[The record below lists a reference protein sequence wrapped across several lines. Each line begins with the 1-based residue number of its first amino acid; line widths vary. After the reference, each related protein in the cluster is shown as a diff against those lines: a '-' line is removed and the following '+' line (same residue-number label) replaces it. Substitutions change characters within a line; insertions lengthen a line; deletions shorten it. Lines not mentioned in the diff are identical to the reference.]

1 MKNILNAFLKVA
13 ENENIKITQLEKAI
27 GASKGVLSR
36 AIANSSDV
44 QAKWFLSLVENY
56 PKYNIDWLITGEGP
70 MLKQDTYTVNVLEN
84 GRKTKDSF
92 VVSQEVP
99 LYNLEAFAG
108 LKELFSNNMPSQVID
123 TIKIPNL
130 PKCDGAI
137 TVTGDSMYPL
147 LKSGDIILYKET
159 SVENIFFG
167 EMYLLSIQL
176 NEWEEYI
183 TVKYIQKSDEGKD
196 FVKLVSQNQHHQ
208 PKDIHQSKIST
219 IAVVKASIRINT
231 ML

>member
-1 MKNILNAFLKVA
+1 MENILNAFVKVA
-13 ENENIKITQLEKAI
+13 ENENIKITQLEKTI

-36 AIANSSDV
+36 AITNNSDIRS
-44 QAKWFLSLVENY
+44 KWFLSLVENY
-56 PKYNIDWLITGEGP
+56 PKYNVEWLITGEGP
-70 MLKQDTYTVNVLEN
+70 MLKQDTYTVNVLDN
-84 GRKTKDSF
+84 GRKTKDGF
-92 VVSQEVP
+92 VSNQEGP

-108 LKELFSNNMPSQVID
+108 LKELFSHHTPSQVVD